1 MVLVWLVWLI
11 IVNPFNIFYYTILLI
26 QSCIIL
32 YTEDV
37 EKNDEKNSKK
47 EKKKGSKFYFRSL
60 NIGGYNSIISL

>member
-1 MVLVWLVWLI
+1 MVFGWLVCLI

-47 EKKKGSKFYFRSL
+47 EKKKDL
-60 NIGGYNSIISL
+60 NFILDP